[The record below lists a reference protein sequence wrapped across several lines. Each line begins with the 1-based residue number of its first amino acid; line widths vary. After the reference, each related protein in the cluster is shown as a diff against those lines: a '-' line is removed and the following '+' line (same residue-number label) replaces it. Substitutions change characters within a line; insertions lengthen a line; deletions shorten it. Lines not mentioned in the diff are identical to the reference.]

1 MQARPI
7 RAIYWKEAAMS
18 DQETMFVT
26 VRMPTELVKQI
37 DALAVEAMRS
47 RTAQVIVLLRQALE
61 SEAANVKG
69 S

>member
-1 MQARPI
+1 
-7 RAIYWKEAAMS
+7 MS

>member
-1 MQARPI
+1 M
-7 RAIYWKEAAMS
+7 AIYWKGAAMS

-61 SEAANVKG
+61 REAANVQG